1 MTTPTR
7 LSAPRVR
14 VVVDDPTKGTVEV
27 IVQSDNRDLV
37 RWDVTRARKGW
48 PEFKDSP
55 FLWLTFLAW
64 SVMQREG
71 HTTLKLDQFLDT
83 CVEASAVKKD
93 GDDPEDIDALSADED
108 LTVGPTPTGPVSA

>member
-1 MTTPTR
+1 MTATR

-14 VVVDDPTKGTVEV
+14 VVVDDPAKGAVEV
-27 IVQSDNRDLV
+27 VVQTDNRDLV

-71 HTTLKLDQFLDT
+71 HTSLKLDAFLDT
-83 CVEASAVKKD
+83 CVEASAVKSD
-93 GDDPEDIDALSADED
+93 GEDVDPLTDDDE
-108 LTVGPTPTGPVSA
+108 LTVGPTPTGLVSA